1 MTNTENRNEKIGE
14 PKNTLAP
21 IEGAAEHFEEVL
33 EAVLFAAGHPVGYEK
48 LGELFEM
55 APSLVKER
63 VIAYSAIY
71 NSGEIPRGTLL
82 LPYDSSCQLCTK
94 EKYLPHIRVAL
105 GIRRSGTL
113 SNSSIEVLAVIAYH
127 QPVTRAYI
135 DTVRGVDSNY
145 SVNTLCEKHLIEP
158 CGRLDAP
165 GRPML
170 YRTTEDF
177 LRVFGLNSLSELPEI
192 NLPMKPKEGELKE
205 ISDQV
210 EIAAEAETDTPAEN
224 E

>member
-1 MTNTENRNEKIGE
+1 MTNTENHNEKIGE

-71 NSGEIPRGTLL
+71 NSGDIPRGTLL

-94 EKYLPHIRVAL
+94 EKYADSVFCTVLKRGL
-105 GIRRSGTL
+105 TKLNSGNL
-113 SNSSIEVLAVIAYH
+113 FFK
-127 QPVTRAYI
+127 R
-135 DTVRGVDSNY
+135 
-145 SVNTLCEKHLIEP
+145 C
-158 CGRLDAP
+158 
-165 GRPML
+165 
-170 YRTTEDF
+170 TED
-177 LRVFGLNSLSELPEI
+177 L
-192 NLPMKPKEGELKE
+192 
-205 ISDQV
+205 
-210 EIAAEAETDTPAEN
+210 
-224 E
+224 

>member
-1 MTNTENRNEKIGE
+1 ME
-14 PKNTLAP
+14 
-21 IEGAAEHFEEVL
+21 
-33 EAVLFAAGHPVGYEK
+33 
-48 LGELFEM
+48 
-55 APSLVKER
+55 
-63 VIAYSAIY
+63 Y
-71 NSGEIPRGTLL
+71 NSIDSPLPRGIMLL
-82 LPYDSSCQLCTK
+82 TFDDSCQLCTM
-94 EKYLPHIRVAL
+94 EQYGQYIREAL
-105 GIRRSGTL
+105 GIRRGGNL
-113 SNSSIEVLAVIAYH
+113 SASSIEVLAIIAYNE
-127 QPVTRAYI
+127 PVTRAYI

-192 NLPMKPKEGELKE
+192 HLPMKPKEGELKE
-205 ISDQV
+205 ASDQV
-210 EIAAEAETDTPAEN
+210 EIAAAADADIPAEN